1 MAKDKD
7 GKKSKKDQRDKR
19 ETNATVLR
27 KAMLERLPRRLSGSA
42 QVTFAA
48 APSLLDHYVQSLH
61 SIFAQHGR
69 VFNEDETEHLRGILD
84 KKLKEGFAASPYA
97 RIVVNFETDPPPK
110 TSLSYRIATIV
121 STVADEYENWIKTR
135 QPPYFGT
142 HPDAKVMTLAHSLGE
157 PKDTPVLDIGAGTGR
172 NTLPLAR
179 AGFPTD
185 AIELAPALAK
195 ILREDV
201 EKEKLAA
208 RVFEG
213 DALAGAVELP
223 ESHYKLV
230 FLAEVIASHI
240 RTVEQVRVLF
250 QGAADALAPGGLLL
264 FNAFLAADGYKPDAL
279 VKELSQVFWCNAF
292 TRGEIAHAMQ
302 SLPFE
307 LLSDES
313 THDYELE
320 HQPKEGWPPTG
331 WFVDWSKGHDVLDVP
346 AGRSPLELR
355 WLCYRRG

>member
-7 GKKSKKDQRDKR
+7 KKKKQDKR
-19 ETNATVLR
+19 ETNNTVLR
-27 KAMLERLPRRLSGSA
+27 KAMIERLPRRLSGSG
-42 QVTFAA
+42 QVAFAA
-48 APSLLDHYVQSLH
+48 SPALLDHYVESLH
-61 SIFAQHGR
+61 TIFAQHGR
-69 VFNEDETEHLRGILD
+69 VFTEEETNHLRGILD

-97 RIVVNFETDPPPK
+97 RVVVNFETDPPPK
-110 TSLSYRIATIV
+110 TSLSYRVATIV
-121 STVADEYENWIKTR
+121 STIADEYENWIKTR

-142 HPDAKVMTLAHSLGE
+142 HPDAKVMSVARSLGE
-157 PKDTPVLDIGAGTGR
+157 PKDVPVLDIGAGTGR

-213 DALAGAVELP
+213 DALSGAVDLP
-223 ESHYKLV
+223 ERHYKLV

-240 RTVEQVRVLF
+240 RTAEQVRTLF
-250 QGAADALAPGGLLL
+250 QGAADALAAGGVLL
-264 FNAFLAADGYKPDAL
+264 FNAFLATEGYKPDRL
-279 VKELSQVFWCNAF
+279 VKEMSQVFWCNAF
-292 TRGEIAHAMQ
+292 TRGEIATAMQ
-302 SLPFE
+302 GLPFE
-307 LLSDES
+307 LVSDES
-313 THDYELE
+313 THDFEFE

-331 WFVDWSKGHDVLDVP
+331 WFVDWSKGRDVFDLP
-346 AGRSPLELR
+346 SGRAPLELR
-355 WLCYRRG
+355 WLCYRRA